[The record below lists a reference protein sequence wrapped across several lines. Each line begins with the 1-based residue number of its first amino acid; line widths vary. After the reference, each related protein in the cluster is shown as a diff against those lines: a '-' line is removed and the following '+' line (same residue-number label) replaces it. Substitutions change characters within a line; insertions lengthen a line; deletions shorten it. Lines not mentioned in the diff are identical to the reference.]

1 MLGDA
6 ILLVE
11 PNIYCLILQLI
22 YEAVSFI
29 HKLKSGE
36 EVIYLRRITD
46 IVSPFENGVTEYL
59 PVEEIYQVKN
69 LDLTVRLFCM
79 REISTKEKKRLLERR
94 LVPQSLVSNHG
105 NNH

>member
-46 IVSPFENGVTEYL
+46 IVSPFENGVTE
-59 PVEEIYQVKN
+59 
-69 LDLTVRLFCM
+69 
-79 REISTKEKKRLLERR
+79 
-94 LVPQSLVSNHG
+94 
-105 NNH
+105 